1 MTSIKASLMMLFFY
15 FSNMKVYIV
24 SGLGADFKVL
34 ERLEFPERCEVVF
47 IDWLIPEKNE
57 PLSHYV
63 VRMAEKIDDSEP
75 FYLLGYSFGGIIV
88 QEINKI
94 KPAEKVVILG
104 SIKSDKEKSKFIR
117 TGEVTKIPRM
127 LPLGL
132 FNDKAANVYSVVR
145 KLFDPKNPKILQ
157 YFKVRDPYYLKW
169 SVEKVSEWKFE
180 ENPNVIQVLGDRDI
194 VFPVKNSKP
203 NYIIKG
209 GTHLFP
215 ATKYKEVSK
224 VLSEVF

>member
-1 MTSIKASLMMLFFY
+1 
-15 FSNMKVYIV
+15 MKLYIV

-34 ERLEFPERCEVVF
+34 ERLEFPDQYEVVF

-57 PLSHYV
+57 SFDSYV
-63 VRMAEKIDDSEP
+63 KRMADKVDDSEP
-75 FYLLGYSFGGIIV
+75 FCLLGYSFGGIIV
-88 QEINKI
+88 QEINKL
-94 KPAEKVVILG
+94 KPAQKVVILG

-117 TGEVTKIPRM
+117 TGQVTKIPRI
-127 LPLGL
+127 LPVSL

-145 KLFDPKNPKILQ
+145 KLFDPKNPRILQ

-169 SVEKVSEWKFE
+169 SVEKVSEWKFD
-180 ENPNVIQVLGDRDI
+180 ENPEVIQILGDRDI
-194 VFPVKNSKP
+194 VFPLKYSKP
-203 NYIIKG
+203 NYVIKG

-224 VLSEVF
+224 ILSEVLA

>member
-1 MTSIKASLMMLFFY
+1 
-15 FSNMKVYIV
+15 MKLYIV

-34 ERLEFPERCEVVF
+34 ERLEFPDQYELVF

-57 PLSHYV
+57 SFDAYV
-63 VRMAEKIDDSEP
+63 KRMAEKVDDSEP
-75 FYLLGYSFGGIIV
+75 FCLLGYSFGGIIV
-88 QEINKI
+88 QEINKL
-94 KPAEKVVILG
+94 KPAQKVVILG

-117 TGEVTKIPRM
+117 TGEVTKIPRI
-127 LPLGL
+127 LPVSL

-145 KLFDPKNPKILQ
+145 KLFDPKNPRILQ

-169 SVEKVSEWKFE
+169 SVEKVSEWKFD
-180 ENPNVIQVLGDRDI
+180 ENPEVIQILGDRDI
-194 VFPVKNSKP
+194 VFPVKYSKP

-224 VLSEVF
+224 ILSKVLS